1 MNGGSKIIDLHVSD
15 VEYAAADEP
24 LQLTEPY
31 EGEVFEQPEERS
43 GATKWRIFAAIAVL
57 AALAWVGFFAWYAW
71 PAMQAAP
78 SPTVLAELATGL
90 TAPLALIAVLWL
102 VARRSSRIE
111 ARRFNDTARSMR
123 AEAEHLQAVIDVMAQ
138 TIDSIARSWPIRSR

>member
-31 EGEVFEQPEERS
+31 EGEVFDEAEELEERS

-57 AALAWVGFFAWYAW
+57 AAVAWIGFFAWYAW
-71 PAMQAAP
+71 PAM
-78 SPTVLAELATGL
+78 
-90 TAPLALIAVLWL
+90 
-102 VARRSSRIE
+102 
-111 ARRFNDTARSMR
+111 
-123 AEAEHLQAVIDVMAQ
+123 
-138 TIDSIARSWPIRSR
+138 